1 MAPLKQTLANL
12 RWHQWLLAALVLL
25 YLLYVALSYLY
36 LPGKLQQVVQTDV
49 AKLIDRDIQVQRIAF
64 NPFTLAL
71 EVEQFAI
78 ADRPGQPLL
87 AWQRLYVNLDLWG
100 SLFGWQLR
108 LSELDLDAP
117 GINIERRPQD
127 FNFSS
132 ILARFP
138 AEEKTVEQTPEEKAA
153 FALRVDRI
161 QINNGRFEFDDVS
174 GAVPA
179 NSVLDQITIG
189 VHDLY
194 LATGDDR
201 LNPFSLQAQMPGGGS
216 LQLSGEYRADPLLV
230 DSQVKLDGI
239 QLTTVADFIANV
251 VPLQL
256 SDGTLSLQAEV
267 DIEQQQGLQVLIR
280 QGDLSIRSLA
290 IDDSQ
295 QAPPLARLDRFH
307 LAGIEVDLLQR
318 EARIAQVLIDGLTTH
333 QWLKDGGEMR
343 FTPLLAQKTAEAN
356 QGTDEPETAT
366 PWAFSIGEYRLTNGV
381 VDFTDY
387 SNGMAAKQ
395 QLADLA
401 VLARDISLA
410 EGTKVPLEISAR
422 INQGGLLQVTGDVVP
437 LPFALDLRY
446 QLQQLPL
453 QPFNPY
459 VQAQSWLQ
467 LQKGTLNVDGAVKMH
482 SADPL
487 PLQLALNLTVQDLQ
501 GNDSRSGK
509 SVMQWQALDI
519 EQLQLD
525 LAQRQLQIAQ
535 IQLNQPE
542 FAAEIAADKQMNL
555 ATLMKP
561 APQPAV
567 TETAGAEQNTDTPFD
582 VRVAR
587 VVIKDG
593 TTRFRDNSVEPA
605 FRTALNNLQF
615 QLSELTSAGAQPAQ
629 FSLETKIDKYAPFT
643 AKGTLA
649 PLDQQPGFAFTSQL
663 QGLEMSRLSPYTG
676 TYIGYQLKSGTL
688 ALDLDYALQ
697 QRRLKGSNNIVA
709 NQLYLGDTVASEQA
723 VDAPIGLGLALL
735 RDSSGVID
743 LDVGVSGDLDDP
755 GFSVSGIVLK
765 ALMNVIVKAATSP
778 FQLLGSLVGG
788 SEDLGKV
795 EFAAGSN
802 ELDAEEE
809 GKLVQLVEALKQRP
823 QLAVNIKGNASAEAD
838 AAALQVLR
846 VRDAIAARRKLAP
859 SVLDLTTLL
868 DDDDNRDEL
877 DDLNA
882 ELQLPDDDDREAAL
896 IAADPALK
904 GQNLTAQ
911 IYQQMLQDVAA
922 RQLIS
927 DADLQTLADQRA
939 LAIKQFLVESAG
951 LDHARTLLAKTGKA
965 DLNGRVCELGLAPR

>member
-49 AKLIDRDIQVQRIAF
+49 AQLIDRDIQVQRIAF
-64 NPFTLAL
+64 NPFALAL

-78 ADRPGQPLL
+78 ADRPEQPLL

-138 AEEKTVEQTPEEKAA
+138 AEEKAVEETPEEKTA

-194 LATGDDR
+194 LATGDDK

-230 DSQVKLDGI
+230 NSQVKLDGI
-239 QLTTVADFIANV
+239 QLPTFADFIANA
-251 VPLQL
+251 VPVNLNN
-256 SDGTLSLQAEV
+256 GTLSLQAEV
-267 DIEQQQGLQVLIR
+267 DIEQQQELQVLVR
-280 QGDLSIRSLA
+280 QGSLILDQLA
-290 IDDSQ
+290 IDDKQ
-295 QAPPLARLDRFH
+295 TKPALLRLEKLAVD
-307 LAGIEVDLLQR
+307 GISINLLEQSV
-318 EARIAQVLIDGLTTH
+318 AVNAIALDGLQTH
-333 QWLKDGGEMR
+333 QWLKDQGELR
-343 FTPLLAQKTAEAN
+343 ITPLLQPGQPAAQPAADASAT
-356 QGTDEPETAT
+356 T
-366 PWAFSIGEYRLTNGV
+366 PWAVTLGEFR
-381 VDFTDY
+381 VDNSAVAFTDF
-387 SNGMAAKQ
+387 SNNLNATQRMNA
-395 QLADLA
+395 LALRLDN
-401 VLARDISLA
+401 ISLV
-410 EGTKVPLEISAR
+410 EGAAVPLTLSATL
-422 INQGGLLQVTGDVVP
+422 NDSGTLQVDGELTL

-446 QLQQLPL
+446 RLQQLPL

-467 LQKGTLNVDGAVKMH
+467 LQKGTLNVDGTVKMH

-561 APQPAV
+561 APQPAA
-567 TETAGAEQNTDTPFD
+567 TETAGAEQHTDAPFD

-615 QLSELTSAGAQPAQ
+615 QLSDLTSAGAQPAQ

-649 PLDQQPGFAFTSQL
+649 PLNQQPGFAFTSQL

-697 QRRLKGSNNIVA
+697 QRWLKGSNNIVA

-795 EFAAGSN
+795 EFAAGSS
-802 ELDAEEE
+802 ELDAEEQA
-809 GKLVQLVEALKQRP
+809 KLAQLVEALKQRP

-846 VRDAIAARRKLAP
+846 VRDAIAAHRKLAP
-859 SVLDLTTLL
+859 SALDLTTLL

-877 DDLNA
+877 DDFNA

-904 GQNLTAQ
+904 GQNLTAP

-951 LDHARTLLAKTGKA
+951 LDHERTLLAKTGKA
-965 DLNGRVCELGLAPR
+965 DLNGQVCELGLAPR

>member
-12 RWHQWLLAALVLL
+12 RWHQWLLTALVLL

-49 AKLIDRDIQVQRIAF
+49 AQLIDRDIQVQRIAF
-64 NPFTLAL
+64 NPFALAL

-78 ADRPGQPLL
+78 ADRPEQPLL

-108 LSELDLDAP
+108 LSAVELDAP

-138 AEEKTVEQTPEEKAA
+138 AEEKTAEDVPAEKTA

-161 QINNGRFEFDDVS
+161 QINSGRFEFDDVS
-174 GAVPA
+174 GTVPA

-194 LATGDDR
+194 LATGDDK

-230 DSQVKLDGI
+230 NSQVKLDGI
-239 QLTTVADFIANV
+239 QLPTFADFIANV
-251 VPLQL
+251 VPVKLN
-256 SDGTLSLQAEV
+256 SGILSLQAEV
-267 DIEQQQGLQVLIR
+267 DIEQQQAMQVLIR
-280 QGDLSIRSLA
+280 QGSIVLDQLA
-290 IDDSQ
+290 VDDKQ
-295 QAPPLARLDRFH
+295 TKPALLRLEKLTVD
-307 LAGIEVDLLQR
+307 GIEINLLEQNV
-318 EARIAQVLIDGLTTH
+318 AVNSVALDGLQTH
-333 QWLKDGGEMR
+333 QWLKDQGELR
-343 FTPLLAQKTAEAN
+343 IAPLLQPDQPAAQPAADASAT
-356 QGTDEPETAT
+356 T
-366 PWAFSIGEYRLTNGV
+366 PWAFALGEFR
-381 VDFTDY
+381 VDNSAVTFTDY
-387 SNGMAAKQ
+387 SNNLNATQRLDA
-395 QLADLA
+395 LALR
-401 VLARDISLA
+401 LKNISLM
-410 EGTKVPLEISAR
+410 EGASVPITLSATL
-422 INQGGLLQVTGDVVP
+422 NDSGSLQVDGELTL
-437 LPFALDLRY
+437 LPFALDMRY

-467 LQKGTLNVDGAVKMH
+467 LQKGTLNVDGTVKMH

-561 APQPAV
+561 APQAAA
-567 TETAGAEQNTDTPFD
+567 TETASAEQNTDAPFD
-582 VRVAR
+582 VRIAR
-587 VVIKDG
+587 VVINDG

-615 QLSELTSAGAQPAQ
+615 QLADLTSSGAQPAQ
-629 FSLETKIDKYAPFT
+629 FSLTSKIDKYAPFT

-688 ALDLDYALQ
+688 ALELDYALQ

-709 NQLYLGDTVASEQA
+709 NQLYLGDAVASEQA

-795 EFAAGSN
+795 EFAAGSS
-802 ELDAEEE
+802 ELDAQEQ
-809 GKLVQLVEALKQRP
+809 GKLVQLVEALNQRP
-823 QLAVNIKGNASAEAD
+823 QLAVNIKGNASTEAD
-838 AAALQVLR
+838 AGALQLVR
-846 VRDAIAARRKLAP
+846 VRDAIAARRKVAP
-859 SVLDLTTLL
+859 SALDLATLL
-868 DDDDNRDEL
+868 DDEDNRDEL

-882 ELQLPDDDDREAAL
+882 ALQLPDDDDREAAL

-904 GQNLTAQ
+904 GQNLTAP

-927 DADLQTLADQRA
+927 AADLQTLADQRA

-951 LDHARTLLAKTGKA
+951 LDHERTLLAKTGKA